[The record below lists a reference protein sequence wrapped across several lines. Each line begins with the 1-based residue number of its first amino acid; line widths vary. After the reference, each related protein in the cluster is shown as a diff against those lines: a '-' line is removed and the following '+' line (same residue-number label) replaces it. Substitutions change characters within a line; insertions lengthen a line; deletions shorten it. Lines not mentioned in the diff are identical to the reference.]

1 MRTRTILAAASLFAL
16 GLVARPATAQ
26 QGKTICNDG
35 TTSNATGRGA
45 CSNHG
50 GVKPKGTPAAT
61 QAGKA
66 NTKAAEKTAKTETK
80 AAEKNAKAVTK
91 APEKPAKAET
101 KAAEKSAKT
110 ESKTAAKLATKDVTC
125 TDGTTSKGGRGAC
138 SGHGGVKKADSK
150 KKG

>member
-1 MRTRTILAAASLFAL
+1 MRTRTILAAASLFVL

-26 QGKTICNDG
+26 QEKTICNDG

-45 CSNHG
+45 CSSHG
-50 GVKPKGTPAAT
+50 GVKTMGTTAK
-61 QAGKA
+61 QAGKTSA
-66 NTKAAEKTAKTETK
+66 KAAEKTAKTETK
-80 AAEKNAKAVTK
+80 AAEKNTKAVTK
-91 APEKPAKAET
+91 APEKPAKTET

-110 ESKTAAKLATKDVTC
+110 ESKTAAKSETKDVTC